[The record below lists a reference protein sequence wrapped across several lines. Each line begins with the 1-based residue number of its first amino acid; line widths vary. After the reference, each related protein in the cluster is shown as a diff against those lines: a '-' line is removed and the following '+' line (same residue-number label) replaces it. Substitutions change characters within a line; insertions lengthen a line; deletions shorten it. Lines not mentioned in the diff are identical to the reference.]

1 MVAFIFCN
9 YSESI
14 NYEDLPASKK
24 CNNAG
29 SEIAFFRPSYRITF
43 FGLALLNA
51 ISSQMFQNKKKMSPP
66 VLPVSLAEHLQILKI
81 VCFFCNNK
89 RIAVVTL
96 IYNESVLDGAKLIV
110 LRNI

>member
-1 MVAFIFCN
+1 MVASVFCN

-43 FGLALLNA
+43 FDLAVLNA
-51 ISSQMFQNKKKMSPP
+51 MFQNKRKMSPP
-66 VLPVSLAEHLQILKI
+66 VLPISLAEHLQVLKI

-89 RIAVVTL
+89 HIAVVTL
-96 IYNESVLDGAKLIV
+96 IYITRAC
-110 LRNI
+110 